1 MTLELAVVICLA
13 DLGAKDEGGSHREN
27 HVVEVRRALIHE
39 VAGSPNLARQLSVF
53 DDRQLVTRLPGTMFK
68 GLRRT

>member
-1 MTLELAVVICLA
+1 MTLELAVIICLA
-13 DLGAKDEGGSHREN
+13 DPGAEDEGGTRQEN
-27 HVVEVRRALIHE
+27 HVVEVRRALILE
-39 VAGSPNLARQLSVF
+39 VAGSPYLARQLSVF